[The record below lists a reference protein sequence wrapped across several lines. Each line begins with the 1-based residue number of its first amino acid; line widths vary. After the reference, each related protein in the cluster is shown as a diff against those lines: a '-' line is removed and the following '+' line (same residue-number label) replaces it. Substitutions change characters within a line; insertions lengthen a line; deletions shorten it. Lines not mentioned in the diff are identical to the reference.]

1 MYCHRRRQKTQVW
14 YATNNH
20 PTTTTTT
27 TTTVTTTTVTTVT
40 TASADLCIHPEPRDA
55 MAKVRSDPKAKQ
67 PTEKKR
73 KGFSVGPANL
83 PDGTYRRKV
92 TKIKERLIH
101 KAKVKKQYSKTLA
114 TAPID
119 DPNAARALRLLEEAE
134 QERLERRQKEKAEAA
149 ESAEGEDAEAE
160 QPPAIHPDRQAAFD
174 REPSPPPSQPPS
186 QPPVKTGRREKKPKT
201 SGFKKEESF
210 AAKQKREREEAARL
224 AEERRK
230 EWEKRIKEREIARK
244 MMSAKT
250 KTGQLKLGKQS
261 HVLLKQVME
270 RMGKS

>member
-1 MYCHRRRQKTQVW
+1 MTRARGFLAYFQGAKKLMFGTRLETTHHRHRHHCRPLHPPRIPRRT
-14 YATNNH
+14 
-20 PTTTTTT
+20 
-27 TTTVTTTTVTTVT
+27 
-40 TASADLCIHPEPRDA
+40 
-55 MAKVRSDPKAKQ
+55 MAKERPNPKAKQ
-67 PTEKKR
+67 PTDKKR

-83 PDGTYRRKV
+83 PDGTYKRKV

-119 DPNAARALRLLEEAE
+119 PAVDPNAARALRLLEEAE
-134 QERLERRQKEKAEAA
+134 KERLERRQKAKAEVDEGEAA
-149 ESAEGEDAEAE
+149 EPE
-160 QPPAIHPDRQAAFD
+160 QPSAIHPDRQAALA
-174 REPSPPPSQPPS
+174 REPSP
-186 QPPVKTGRREKKPKT
+186 PPVKTGRRERKPKT
-201 SGFKKEESF
+201 SAYKKEESF

-230 EWEKRIKEREIARK
+230 EREKKIKEREIAKK

-261 HVLLKQVME
+261 HVLLKKVME
-270 RMGKS
+270 QMGKS